1 MTPAPELPW
10 MRFGVAGIWLLTG
23 ILVVHPAYREVG
35 HAWLHRMGL
44 PDFLM
49 YGTCA
54 AEVVLAI
61 RLLVRPWNRMLAAL
75 QIGAMA
81 AFTTLLAVAD
91 PWLLVH
97 PFGMLTKNLPIVGLI
112 LAVRLVETEG
122 WTARALWTLR
132 VGMAVVWITE
142 GILPKIL
149 FQQPMELAVVVNSGL
164 VPGNPATFLTG
175 LGVAQALSG
184 VAALLLPRRAAAV
197 LLVGQALA
205 VIVLPSLVSW
215 QDPLLWVHPF
225 GPMTKNLAVCVG
237 SFVAARRCWSSS

>member
-1 MTPAPELPW
+1 

-23 ILVVHPAYREVG
+23 VLVAHPYYREIG
-35 HAWLHRMGL
+35 HLWLSRLGL
-44 PDFLM
+44 PDALM

-54 AEVVLAI
+54 AEVVLAL
-61 RLLVRPWNRMLAAL
+61 RLLLRPWNDTLAWL
-75 QIGAMA
+75 QIAAMA
-81 AFTTLLAVAD
+81 AFTVLLAIAD

-97 PFGMLTKNLPIVGLI
+97 PYGMLTKNLPIIGLI
-112 LAVRLVETEG
+112 LAVRRVEVEG

-132 VGMAVVWITE
+132 VGMAVVWLTE

-149 FQQPMELAVVVNSGL
+149 FQQPTELAVVANSGL
-164 VPGNPATFLTG
+164 VHGSPATFLTG

-184 VAALLLPRRAAAV
+184 ILALILPKRAAAV
-197 LLVGQALA
+197 LLTGQALA
-205 VIVLPSLVSW
+205 VIVLPALVSW

-237 SFVAARRCWSSS
+237 SFVAARRCWSSR